1 MSWPNRRGDSFH
13 GESLGRVVP
22 TFLEIVRALANSE
35 TVFLNVSDEDEA
47 ALVAREIA
55 GGVVE
60 LYQIPTNEPWCRDHG
75 PVIVAAAGERLA
87 TCWGFNGWGGKYQ
100 PFDLDAAAAPQMAD
114 ALAIKKTELPLV
126 VEGGMIDSNGA
137 GAALVARKA
146 LLDPRRNPGL
156 TQGRAEEVLRR
167 EMGIERV
174 LWLDEQVPGDDT
186 DGHVDVYARFVSE
199 GQIIACHD
207 HEAVARIRSA
217 LPGFEILPLDPPPAL
232 EIEGQRVPA
241 GYANF
246 YIANRCVLLPVF
258 GGPGR
263 RRRRPVATLL
273 PRPRHHP
280 HRLPR
285 TRLGAREH
293 PLPNPTVA
301 IAMTSS
307 PNTKIGLVQMRCS
320 ADGGANIDRAES
332 LIAKAATDGADHLS
346 PGTVLDALFLSV

>member
-1 MSWPNRRGDSFH
+1 MADAITGGCRRLPAEWEPHQGTWMSWPNRRGDSFH
-13 GESLGRVVP
+13 GEVLGRVVP
-22 TFLEIVRALANSE
+22 TFLEIVRALAGSE

-75 PVIVAAAGERLA
+75 PVIVDAAGERLA

-100 PFDLDAAAAPQMAD
+100 PFGLDAAAAPKMAD
-114 ALAIKKTELPLV
+114 ALAIKTTELPLV
-126 VEGGMIDSNGA
+126 LEGGMIDSNGA

-199 GQIIACHD
+199 DQIIACHD
-207 HEAVARIRSA
+207 QEAVARIRSA

-232 EIEGQRVPA
+232 EIEGQRLPA

-258 GGPGR
+258 GTPQDDAAAALLRQCFPGR
-263 RRRRPVATLL
+263 DIIPIDCRELAWGLGSIHCLTQQLPVPAK
-273 PRPRHHP
+273 
-280 HRLPR
+280 
-285 TRLGAREH
+285 G
-293 PLPNPTVA
+293 
-301 IAMTSS
+301 
-307 PNTKIGLVQMRCS
+307 
-320 ADGGANIDRAES
+320 DS
-332 LIAKAATDGADHLS
+332 L
-346 PGTVLDALFLSV
+346 

>member
-1 MSWPNRRGDSFH
+1 MADAITGGCRRLPAEWEPHQGTWMSWPNRRGDSFH
-13 GESLGRVVP
+13 GEVLGRVVP
-22 TFLEIVRALANSE
+22 TFLEIVRALASSE

-75 PVIVAAAGERLA
+75 PVIVDAAGERLA

-114 ALAIKKTELPLV
+114 ALAIKTTELPLV
-126 VEGGMIDSNGA
+126 LEGGMIDSNGA

-199 GQIIACHD
+199 DQIIACHD
-207 HEAVARIRSA
+207 QEAVARIRSA
-217 LPGFEILPLDPPPAL
+217 LPGFEILPLDPPPGL

-258 GGPGR
+258 GTPQDDAAAALLRQCFPGR
-263 RRRRPVATLL
+263 DIIPIDCRELAWGLGSIHCLTQQLPLL
-273 PRPRHHP
+273 
-280 HRLPR
+280 
-285 TRLGAREH
+285 
-293 PLPNPTVA
+293 
-301 IAMTSS
+301 
-307 PNTKIGLVQMRCS
+307 
-320 ADGGANIDRAES
+320 
-332 LIAKAATDGADHLS
+332 
-346 PGTVLDALFLSV
+346 